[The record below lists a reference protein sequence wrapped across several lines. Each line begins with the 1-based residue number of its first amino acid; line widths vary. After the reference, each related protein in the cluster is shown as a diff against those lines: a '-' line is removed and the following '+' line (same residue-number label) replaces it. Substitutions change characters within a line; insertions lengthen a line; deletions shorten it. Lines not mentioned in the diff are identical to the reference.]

1 MHLHTP
7 STSSQIMYLNLS
19 VVKLSKFWRVRSAQ
33 NIIWSMMVT
42 SQIAES
48 SFYSCKWLFGVHTFT
63 VGKGCDVH
71 APKTRPRDEIWWYT
85 SYRVHHNMSV
95 ASSHD
100 DNGSDEV
107 TTLRNGLDGVV
118 QNTINPAIDTTAW
131 KIRAIHES
139 QVLLSTV
146 LHGLTMCE

>member
-1 MHLHTP
+1 
-7 STSSQIMYLNLS
+7 
-19 VVKLSKFWRVRSAQ
+19 
-33 NIIWSMMVT
+33 
-42 SQIAES
+42 
-48 SFYSCKWLFGVHTFT
+48 
-63 VGKGCDVH
+63 
-71 APKTRPRDEIWWYT
+71 
-85 SYRVHHNMSV
+85 MSV